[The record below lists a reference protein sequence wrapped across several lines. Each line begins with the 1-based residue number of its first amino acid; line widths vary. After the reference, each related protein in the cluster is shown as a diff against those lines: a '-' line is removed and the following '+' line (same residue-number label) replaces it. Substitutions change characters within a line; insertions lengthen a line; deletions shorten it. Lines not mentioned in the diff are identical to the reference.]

1 MGYPHH
7 LLWPG
12 ACSTVK
18 MTNASLHEEVSSLK
32 QKNTVLT
39 EECNRLKSENSLLR
53 SDNERMKRILNND
66 SSNSSSPPSKDEK
79 TKPANMYNSRKPT
92 SPKPGAQKGHKGSG
106 LSKAVVEDKIRK
118 EIYARRVE
126 EIGTPGR
133 PYITRYRLDLEVKT
147 VAAEIRIYA
156 DDEGRFQI
164 PAELR
169 GDVTYGKSIK
179 AIAAFL
185 YSEGVVS

>member
-1 MGYPHH
+1 M
-7 LLWPG
+7 
-12 ACSTVK
+12 
-18 MTNASLHEEVSSLK
+18 
-32 QKNTVLT
+32 TVLIHPAPLQRMKKQ
-39 EECNRLKSENSLLR
+39 NRLTCITAENQPPKSPVR
-53 SDNERMKRILNND
+53 R
-66 SSNSSSPPSKDEK
+66 KD
-79 TKPANMYNSRKPT
+79 T
-92 SPKPGAQKGHKGSG
+92 KGSG

-118 EIYARRVE
+118 GIYARRVE

-133 PYITRYRLDLEVKT
+133 PYITRYRLGLEVKT